1 MVHYVNVYACTSLA
15 VVCLALCMFHTIHG
29 ATVVCA
35 RPQPT
40 QPSWPPPKREQHD
53 EVDEVL
59 AISDEDNVSTWSRV

>member
-1 MVHYVNVYACTSLA
+1 
-15 VVCLALCMFHTIHG
+15 MFHTIHG

-59 AISDEDNVSTWSRV
+59 AISDEDNVSIAKGSSMMLAVTGMSMIGNISF